1 MLNIPNI
8 LTLFRIALI
17 PVLLVLYYWDSGIRS
32 LLVTGVF
39 VTAAITDWLDGFLA
53 RKMNATSALGAFL
66 DPVAD
71 KLIVSSALV
80 LLVSDLD
87 VLSRVIHPLLFSI
100 SVCIIIGREIV
111 VSALR
116 EWMAELGER
125 GVVSVGILGKV
136 KTGFQM
142 VSISLL
148 LYAEPILEIPS
159 FRVGELAF
167 YVAAILTLWSVW
179 TYLKVAMPWLLEK
192 PGSKQ
197 KINPN

>member
-1 MLNIPNI
+1 M
-8 LTLFRIALI
+8 
-17 PVLLVLYYWDSGIRS
+17 
-32 LLVTGVF
+32 
-39 VTAAITDWLDGFLA
+39 
-53 RKMNATSALGAFL
+53 
-66 DPVAD
+66 
-71 KLIVSSALV
+71 
-80 LLVSDLD
+80 
-87 VLSRVIHPLLFSI
+87 
-100 SVCIIIGREIV
+100 CIIIGREIV

-197 KINPN
+197 KIDPN